1 MLMDE
6 NVLMI
11 LFEDQDAVESF
22 MEDQDDDLYLELLE
36 EGEADGRFLFV
47 DYKGEEGNEIVNFI
61 INYEE
66 EHNKELASEDELE
79 ELGEYEYDDFLDKIK
94 ETNKCLL
101 PKGYGLFILPSF
113 SDFYVLFIASLA
125 NKKELLEV
133 VLIADE
139 SYPPDARRILYF
151 IDAM

>member
-1 MLMDE
+1 MSMNEKILM
-6 NVLMI
+6 M

-22 MEDQDDDLYLELLE
+22 MEEQDDDLYLELLE

-47 DYKGEEGNEIVNFI
+47 DYKGEEGNEIVTFI
-61 INYEE
+61 LDYEE
-66 EHNKELASEDELE
+66 KHHADLASEDDLE
-79 ELGEYEYDDFLDKIK
+79 ELGEYEYDDFLDKIMK
-94 ETNKCLL
+94 TNKCLL

-133 VLIADE
+133 ELIADE
-139 SYPPDARRILYF
+139 TYPPDARRILYLAE
-151 IDAM
+151 AM

>member
-1 MLMDE
+1 MAMNEKILML
-6 NVLMI
+6 

-22 MEDQDDDLYLELLE
+22 VEEQDDDLYVELLD

-61 INYEE
+61 LDYEE
-66 EHNKELASEDELE
+66 KHNAELATEDELE

-133 VLIADE
+133 ELIADE
-139 SYPPDARRILYF
+139 SYPPDARRMLYF
-151 IDAM
+151 VDDI